1 MAPEERIAPEARI
14 AFRDQL
20 RDARAQA
27 INDAEAYDELLF
39 AFERLGSFL
48 TGKIA
53 SLGKYGGRILE
64 LARRSPLAEDFSAE
78 QRECHVPADQ
88 LFEQVREARND
99 ALHYGAFARRLTA
112 HAIQLG
118 IVLEDALMAPATV
131 AADLMVRN
139 PVCACLW
146 QPVSYVRQ
154 QMLAN
159 SFSYLPV
166 LSSGEWCLVSDLSVA
181 KYLREAQTPAEKKRR
196 LATPLRTAIAEGLEL
211 ETAECF
217 YADTPVTDIVQRINH
232 HPALVCR
239 KEETELVGILTAFDL
254 L

>member
-1 MAPEERIAPEARI
+1 MKREARI

-20 RDARAQA
+20 REARAQA
-27 INDAEAYDELLF
+27 INDAEAYDGLLF
-39 AFERLGSFL
+39 AFERLGCFL
-48 TGKIA
+48 KGEIVP
-53 SLGKYGGRILE
+53 LGKLKNDLLRLTRGSA
-64 LARRSPLAEDFSAE
+64 LAQSVPGKWRD
-78 QRECHVPADQ
+78 CHLPVDQ

-99 ALHYGAFARRLTA
+99 ALHHGAFARHLTI
-112 HAIQLG
+112 HAVQLG

-139 PVCACLW
+139 PVCAYLW

-166 LSSGEWCLVSDLSVA
+166 LSSSGEWCLVSDLSVA
-181 KYLREAQTPAEKKRR
+181 KYLRERPREKKQRLARR
-196 LATPLRTAIAEGLEL
+196 LEQAISDGLEL
-211 ETAECF
+211 ESAECF
-217 YADTPVTDIVQRINH
+217 YAETPISEIVQRINH
-232 HPALVCR
+232 HPALICR
-239 KEETELVGILTAFDL
+239 KECNELVGILTAFDL

>member
-53 SLGKYGGRILE
+53 
-64 LARRSPLAEDFSAE
+64 PLAEDFSAE